1 MTEATLQQK
10 QQAVVNCSK
19 ELFLLYIYIF
29 ISRLLRKTK
38 QEEFPLS
45 PSGSSICVFFVC
57 LFCFFTFC
65 FIFLKVCV
73 LLTKSYNLM
82 DEILTTF

>member
-57 LFCFFTFC
+57 FAFLLFVLFS
-65 FIFLKVCV
+65 LKFV
-73 LLTKSYNLM
+73 SY
-82 DEILTTF
+82 

>member
-19 ELFLLYIYIF
+19 ELFLPYIHIF

-45 PSGSSICVFFVC
+45 PSGSSICVLF
-57 LFCFFTFC
+57 FCFA
-65 FIFLKVCV
+65 FLLFV
-73 LLTKSYNLM
+73 LFSLKFVSC
-82 DEILTTF
+82 